1 MSMAAP
7 DPLALKPQE
16 NSASASASAT
26 ATASIKICD
35 KKSIKVSFNDGITST
50 YHASWLWH
58 NRTSNVQMPSGQM
71 KESPG
76 SWTIGTSIEDATI
89 RPCANTSVDVGAGV
103 GAPSSRSPDPNKILF
118 SSSSSTCSSMCSS
131 NPISDDGNRDIGY
144 THMLG
149 FNGNK
154 LREIKLTELELAIT
168 WNRQIHD
175 DDDDDD
181 EAGNND
187 QDEAQSQSPCEPHV
201 NVTTYNLAWLK
212 QWACDNASNEMSRL
226 KREIS
231 EKHTFLHK
239 YRNAKK
245 HLTSIDLCVVGTRDM
260 NMNLD
265 AEVTIDT
272 STSKKIPVGIDTDT
286 DMDLYFDRRDKYQGL
301 ACVDYHGVVT
311 ANASASVSGK
321 DETEL
326 LALRDLI
333 FLDGAAIVDNAPCV
347 STVQSPEEI
356 VTGLGNAIGGKV
368 SHGGLYGTVF
378 HVMASPVDV
387 AINAA
392 FTSVE
397 LCPHQDLAYYE
408 SKPGFQLLH
417 CASMPT
423 DIVGGESI
431 LIDCMAAANHFRDI
445 APNLFETLVRCP
457 ATFQKVRAG
466 ACMTYF
472 RPHIVLHN
480 DGYEEDL
487 NSMDRE
493 IVSVHWAP
501 PFEGPLRIKS
511 DRVEDYFKAYAA
523 FELMLDNTKCPRAC
537 SVATGID
544 LDLAMSLNEYARKN
558 TWTHLLQP
566 GETIVFNNT
575 RMLHG
580 RRSFEM
586 DSQGSS
592 KRHLMGTYTNID
604 DSLNLY
610 RTMLREM
617 GLQSERIIPN
627 VGNGT
632 TSM

>member
-1 MSMAAP
+1 MAAP

-16 NSASASASAT
+16 NSASATASS
-26 ATASIKICD
+26 TASIEICD
-35 KKSIKVSFNDGITST
+35 KKSIKVSFNDGIIST

-89 RPCANTSVDVGAGV
+89 RPCAITSVNVGAGV
-103 GAPSSRSPDPNKILF
+103 GAPSSRSPDPNEFIF
-118 SSSSSTCSSMCSS
+118 CSSSSTGSSVCSS

-154 LREIKLTELELAIT
+154 LRERKLTEFELAIT
-168 WNRQIHD
+168 WNRQIH
-175 DDDDDD
+175 
-181 EAGNND
+181 
-187 QDEAQSQSPCEPHV
+187 DEAQSQSPCEPHV

-212 QWACDNASNEMSRL
+212 QWACDHVSYEMSRL

-245 HLTSIDLCVVGTRDM
+245 HLTSIDLCVVGTQDM

-272 STSKKIPVGIDTDT
+272 STSRKIPVGIDTDT
-286 DMDLYFDRRDKYQGL
+286 DIDMDLYFDRRDKYQGL

-311 ANASASVSGK
+311 ASASVSGK

-326 LALRDLI
+326 LALRDII
-333 FLDGAAIVDNAPCV
+333 FLDGAAIVNNAPCV
-347 STVQSPEEI
+347 STLQSPEEI
-356 VTGLGNAIGGKV
+356 VTGLGNAIGGEL
-368 SHGGLYGTVF
+368 SHGGLYGKVF
-378 HVMASPVDV
+378 HVMASPADV

-408 SKPGFQLLH
+408 FKPGFQFLH

-445 APNLFETLVRCP
+445 APDLFETLVRCP

-472 RPHIVLHN
+472 RPHIVLYS

-493 IVSVHWAP
+493 IVSVHWSP

-544 LDLAMSLNEYARKN
+544 LHLAMSLNEYARKN

-566 GETIVFNNT
+566 GETIVFNNS

-580 RRSFEM
+580 RTSFEM

-592 KRHLMGTYTNID
+592 KRHLMGAYTDID